1 VTSGL
6 ELHGLAKRFGGIEVF
21 KNVSAVIPPGKITA
35 VIGPNGAGKSTLIN
49 IVCGVL
55 RADEGRV
62 SKNGQDLSGI
72 QPHQAVSRG
81 LARTFQDVRVF
92 PTLTVAEN
100 VLVGMP
106 AQPGD
111 RLLPLIGR
119 RWRQT
124 EEELRKR
131 SLEELRK
138 LGLEVDAL
146 KPAEEI
152 PFGSQKLLSL
162 CRAAATGSDTLLLDE
177 PTTGLEISRA
187 PLVSAYL
194 RELRDK
200 GRSILLVE
208 HNVDVVAD
216 LADQVI
222 VLQGTVIA
230 SGSVEQVL
238 KDERVIREYLGRLYD
253 A

>member
-1 VTSGL
+1 VTDGL
-6 ELHGLAKRFGGIEVF
+6 EIHGLAKRFGGIEVF
-21 KNVSAVIPPGKITA
+21 TDVNAVIPHGQITA

-55 RADEGRV
+55 RAEEGRV
-62 SKNGQDLSGI
+62 TKNGRDLGEI
-72 QPHQAVSRG
+72 RPHQAVKHG

-106 AQPGD
+106 DQPGD
-111 RLLPLIGR
+111 RFLPLFGR
-119 RWRQT
+119 KWQQT
-124 EEELRKR
+124 EQELRKR
-131 SLEELRK
+131 CLNELGK
-138 LGLEVDAL
+138 LGLEGEAL

-162 CRAAATGSDTLLLDE
+162 CRAAATDADTLLLDE
-177 PTTGLEISRA
+177 PTTGLEVSRA
-187 PLVSAYL
+187 PLVSQYL
-194 RELRDK
+194 RELRDA
-200 GRSILLVE
+200 GRAILLVE
-208 HNVDVVAD
+208 HNVEVVAD

-230 SGSVEQVL
+230 AGSADQVL
-238 KDERVIREYLGRLYD
+238 RDERVIREYLGRLYD